1 MKEKNGLLQKIVGA
15 VGIALCVVFVPLL
28 LINVTLIVKSYTS
41 PDKVPDFLG
50 YKPFIVLS
58 GSMEPSI
65 MTGDMVFV
73 KETDPDSLKVG
84 DVIAYKSGS
93 AVVTHRIVE
102 VKSENGET
110 RYVTQGDANNA
121 ADQGLVKPADVEGIY
136 QRRVAGAGN
145 LAMFMQTTTRMIL
158 FVVCPLVLFVLWDVI
173 RRQLE
178 SRKEVSRTKELEM
191 ELERLRA
198 EKGGRRGRAEPE

>member
-121 ADQGLVKPADVEGIY
+121 ADQSLVKPADVEGIY

-145 LAMFMQTTTRMIL
+145 LAMFMQTTTGMIL

-191 ELERLRA
+191 DLERLRA
-198 EKGGRRGRAEPE
+198 EKG

>member
-41 PDKVPDFLG
+41 PDKVPDFFG

-73 KETDPDSLKVG
+73 KETDPDSLEVG

-145 LAMFMQTTTRMIL
+145 LAMFMQTTTGMIL

-178 SRKEVSRTKELEM
+178 SRKEMSRTKELEM

-198 EKGGRRGRAEPE
+198 EKG